1 MPTKARYLAD
11 LLNASG
17 ELDSTGAVES
27 IQDNISTLFSAGTHT
42 GISFTYDDSNAT
54 FSAAVNQDAVAAGFY
69 HKIAVTVSSMKY
81 YLDGTQQATAILS
94 PSVLYRFDLSDSSNA
109 THPLRFS
116 TTSDGTHNSG
126 AEISAGY
133 TTYSKQGTPGSSGAY
148 TEVCFEQDQTNPL
161 YYYCSAHSGM
171 GGTALLG
178 VMPNSDFLT
187 EGSTNL
193 YYTDEKVQDVVG
205 AQIAT
210 NGSHTGLSATYDDAG
225 DGAIDI
231 TLSDEYVQDLVGA
244 MVSSNT
250 ESGISVTYEDADGTL
265 DFNVNDPTIT
275 LAGDVTGSATMTDLG
290 NVSIT
295 TTIAAD
301 SIALGTDTT
310 GNYVQSITGTANE
323 VEISG
328 SGSESADVTIGL
340 PNDVT
345 IGNDLT
351 VTGDLTV
358 SGTTTTVSSST
369 VAIADVN
376 MKVAKDNSANAVDF
390 GIYGAYNDGSAKFA
404 GLNWDASESDKFRL
418 FHGTATEPNTVVNT
432 GASGWTKG
440 TLIADLEGNASTA
453 TALET
458 SRTLALAGDVTGSAS
473 FDGSGNATI
482 TATISADSVALGTDT
497 TGNYVADVAGGTG
510 ITVTHSAGE
519 ASTPSVAADLATTS
533 AVGVASFNSTD
544 FTVTSG
550 NVELVDEAIQDV
562 AGAQLATNGS
572 HTGITAT
579 YDDAGDGAID
589 LALITENV
597 EDITGAQLA
606 TNGSHTGITAT
617 YDDAGDGAIDLALVT
632 ENVQDIAGAQLAT
645 NGSHTGISFTYDDS
659 GDGAIDAV
667 VSGAAATIISDF
679 GEAVAD
685 TVGAMFSGNTETNI
699 TATYVDDDNTID
711 LAVSGNMSSIV
722 SDYQEAIEDV
732 VGAMV
737 GSNTESGIAVT
748 YDDTNGKL
756 DFDVSDPTITLAGD
770 LGGSAT
776 ITNLGNATLTAT
788 IQAGSVENSML
799 AGSIANSNLANS
811 TITVS
816 DGSNTTATALGG
828 TITFAGTSNEVD
840 VAESSG
846 TITYGLPA
854 DVTISNDLTVSG
866 DLTVTGS
873 TTQTGAVVTDNNF
886 TGLTNANS
894 GNSTDF
900 GFYGKYVESS
910 TTKYAGL
917 FYDASTD
924 NTFRLFR
931 DTETVPSTTVNTSA
945 SGYGVATL
953 VANITGDV
961 SGSSGST
968 TGNAATAT
976 ALATAR
982 NISGVSFDGTAN
994 ITLDTDDIG
1003 EGSSNLYHTSERVQ
1017 DVAGAQLATNGSHTG
1032 VSVAYDD
1039 AGDGAI
1045 DITVAN
1051 SDFALT
1057 GDVTGTVTQTAKGNV
1072 SIATTIAADS
1082 VALGTDTTGNYVA
1095 GVSGGTGVSVSG
1107 SGSENATATVSI
1119 GQAVATT
1126 SDVTFADIAA
1136 TGDVTIT
1143 GDLTINGTTTTAS
1156 STNTVIADRLI
1167 ELGNGTTG
1175 TPANDMGIVLERGSS
1190 DNVFIGWDESADV
1203 VTVGTGSFTGAST
1216 GDLTITAAALTAG
1229 EFTGTGGTFGNVQV
1243 GVTGDGEIDT
1253 SSGNLT
1259 IDSAG
1264 GTTTIDDTVSIS
1276 GAATTDYT
1284 TIGSSAKSFRNV
1296 FIHDSAPSGSD
1307 GAVGD
1312 IWVTY

>member
-69 HKIAVTVSSMKY
+69 HKIAVTVSSSKY

-109 THPLRFS
+109 NHPLRFS

-178 VMPNSDFLT
+178 IMPNSDFLT

-210 NGSHTGLSATYDDAG
+210 NGSHTGLTATYDDAG

-231 TLSDEYVQDLVGA
+231 ALSSEYVQDLVGA

-250 ESGISVTYEDADGTL
+250 ESGISVTYEDGDGTL

-310 GNYVQSITGTANE
+310 GNYVQTITGTTNE
-323 VEISG
+323 IEISG

-376 MKVAKDNSANAVDF
+376 MKVAKDNAANAVDF
-390 GIYGAYNDGSAKFA
+390 GIYGAYNDGSGKFA

-418 FHGTATEPNTVVNT
+418 FHGTATEPTTVVNT

-572 HTGITAT
+572 HTGI
-579 YDDAGDGAID
+579 
-589 LALITENV
+589 
-597 EDITGAQLA
+597 
-606 TNGSHTGITAT
+606 
-617 YDDAGDGAIDLALVT
+617 
-632 ENVQDIAGAQLAT
+632 
-645 NGSHTGISFTYDDS
+645 SFTYDDA

-976 ALATAR
+976 ALASAR
-982 NISGVSFDGTAN
+982 TISGVSFDGTAN

>member
-572 HTGITAT
+572 HTGI
-579 YDDAGDGAID
+579 
-589 LALITENV
+589 
-597 EDITGAQLA
+597 
-606 TNGSHTGITAT
+606 
-617 YDDAGDGAIDLALVT
+617 
-632 ENVQDIAGAQLAT
+632 
-645 NGSHTGISFTYDDS
+645 SFTYDDA

>member
-69 HKIAVTVSSMKY
+69 HKIAVTVSSSKY

-109 THPLRFS
+109 NHPLRFS

-161 YYYCSAHSGM
+161 YYYCSVHSGM

-178 VMPNSDFLT
+178 IMPNSDFLT

-210 NGSHTGLSATYDDAG
+210 NGSHTGLTATYDDAG

-231 TLSDEYVQDLVGA
+231 ALSSEYVQDLVGA

-250 ESGISVTYEDADGTL
+250 ESGISVTYEDGDGTL

-310 GNYVQSITGTANE
+310 GNYVQTITGTTNE
-323 VEISG
+323 IEISG

-376 MKVAKDNSANAVDF
+376 MKVAKDNAANAVDF
-390 GIYGAYNDGSAKFA
+390 GIYGAYNDGSGKFA

-418 FHGTATEPNTVVNT
+418 FHGTATEPTTVVNT

-597 EDITGAQLA
+597 
-606 TNGSHTGITAT
+606 
-617 YDDAGDGAIDLALVT
+617 V
-632 ENVQDIAGAQLAT
+632 
-645 NGSHTGISFTYDDS
+645 
-659 GDGAIDAV
+659 
-667 VSGAAATIISDF
+667 
-679 GEAVAD
+679 
-685 TVGAMFSGNTETNI
+685 
-699 TATYVDDDNTID
+699 
-711 LAVSGNMSSIV
+711 
-722 SDYQEAIEDV
+722 
-732 VGAMV
+732 
-737 GSNTESGIAVT
+737 
-748 YDDTNGKL
+748 
-756 DFDVSDPTITLAGD
+756 D
-770 LGGSAT
+770 LG
-776 ITNLGNATLTAT
+776 L
-788 IQAGSVENSML
+788 
-799 AGSIANSNLANS
+799 
-811 TITVS
+811 
-816 DGSNTTATALGG
+816 
-828 TITFAGTSNEVD
+828 
-840 VAESSG
+840 
-846 TITYGLPA
+846 
-854 DVTISNDLTVSG
+854 
-866 DLTVTGS
+866 
-873 TTQTGAVVTDNNF
+873 
-886 TGLTNANS
+886 
-894 GNSTDF
+894 
-900 GFYGKYVESS
+900 
-910 TTKYAGL
+910 
-917 FYDASTD
+917 
-924 NTFRLFR
+924 
-931 DTETVPSTTVNTSA
+931 
-945 SGYGVATL
+945 
-953 VANITGDV
+953 
-961 SGSSGST
+961 
-968 TGNAATAT
+968 
-976 ALATAR
+976 
-982 NISGVSFDGTAN
+982 
-994 ITLDTDDIG
+994 
-1003 EGSSNLYHTSERVQ
+1003 
-1017 DVAGAQLATNGSHTG
+1017 
-1032 VSVAYDD
+1032 
-1039 AGDGAI
+1039 
-1045 DITVAN
+1045 
-1051 SDFALT
+1051 
-1057 GDVTGTVTQTAKGNV
+1057 
-1072 SIATTIAADS
+1072 
-1082 VALGTDTTGNYVA
+1082 
-1095 GVSGGTGVSVSG
+1095 
-1107 SGSENATATVSI
+1107 
-1119 GQAVATT
+1119 
-1126 SDVTFADIAA
+1126 
-1136 TGDVTIT
+1136 
-1143 GDLTINGTTTTAS
+1143 
-1156 STNTVIADRLI
+1156 
-1167 ELGNGTTG
+1167 
-1175 TPANDMGIVLERGSS
+1175 
-1190 DNVFIGWDESADV
+1190 
-1203 VTVGTGSFTGAST
+1203 
-1216 GDLTITAAALTAG
+1216 
-1229 EFTGTGGTFGNVQV
+1229 
-1243 GVTGDGEIDT
+1243 
-1253 SSGNLT
+1253 
-1259 IDSAG
+1259 
-1264 GTTTIDDTVSIS
+1264 
-1276 GAATTDYT
+1276 
-1284 TIGSSAKSFRNV
+1284 
-1296 FIHDSAPSGSD
+1296 
-1307 GAVGD
+1307 
-1312 IWVTY
+1312 

>member
-17 ELDSTGAVES
+17 ELDSTGAIES

-42 GISFTYDDSNAT
+42 GIAFTYDDSNAT
-54 FSAAVNQDAVAAGFY
+54 FSAAVTQDAQSAGFY
-69 HKIAVTVSSMKY
+69 HKITVTVSGSKY

-94 PSVLYRFDLSDSSNA
+94 PSVTYRFDLSDSSNA
-109 THPLRFS
+109 NHPLRFS
-116 TTSDGTHNSG
+116 TTSNGTHGGGS
-126 AEISAGY
+126 EISAGY
-133 TTYSKQGTPGSSGAY
+133 TTYTKAGTPGSSGAY

-171 GGTALLG
+171 GGTAILG
-178 VMPNSDFLT
+178 VHPNTDTLT
-187 EGSTNL
+187 EGSSNL
-193 YYTDEKVQDVVG
+193 YHTTERVQDVVG
-205 AQIAT
+205 AQIVT
-210 NGSHTGLSATYDDAG
+210 NGSHTGLSATYDDSG

-250 ESGISVTYEDADGTL
+250 ESGISVSYEDGDGTL
-265 DFNVNDPTIT
+265 DFNVNDPTISLT
-275 LAGDVTGSATMTDLG
+275 GDVTGSATMTDLG
-290 NVSIT
+290 NTSIA
-295 TTIAAD
+295 TTIAAN
-301 SIALGTDTT
+301 SVALGTDTT

-323 VEISG
+323 ITVSG
-328 SGSESADVTIGL
+328 SGSETADVTISL
-340 PNDVT
+340 PDDVT

-369 VAIADVN
+369 VAIADAN
-376 MKVAKDNSANAVDF
+376 MKLAKDNSANATDF

-418 FHGTATEPNTVVNT
+418 FHGTATEPTTTVNT
-432 GASGWTKG
+432 SASGWTKG

-458 SRTLALAGDVTGSAS
+458 ARTIALAGDVVGSAS
-473 FDGSGNATI
+473 FDGTGNISITSTI
-482 TATISADSVALGTDT
+482 QADSVALGTDT

-533 AVGVASFNSTD
+533 SVGVASFASSD
-544 FTVTSG
+544 FSVSSG
-550 NVELVDEAIQDV
+550 QVELNDEAIQDV

-579 YDDAGDGAID
+579 YDDSGDGAID
-589 LALITENV
+589 LALVTENV
-597 EDITGAQLA
+597 QDITGAQLA

-617 YDDAGDGAIDLALVT
+617 YDDSGDGAIDLALVS
-632 ENVQDIAGAQLAT
+632 ENVQDIVGAMFSSNT
-645 NGSHTGISFTYDDS
+645 ETGISATYED
-659 GDGAIDAV
+659 GDGTIDLV
-667 VSGAAATIISDF
+667 VSGTAATIVSDF
-679 GEAVAD
+679 SEAVAD
-685 TVGAMFSGNTETNI
+685 TVGAMFTGNTETGI
-699 TATYVDDDNTID
+699 SATYVDDDNTID
-711 LAVSGNMSSIV
+711 LVVSGGMSTLIT
-722 SDYQEAIEDV
+722 DYTEVIEDT

-737 GSNTESGIAVT
+737 SGNTETGVFVT

-756 DFDVSDPTITLAGD
+756 DFDARDVALSFTGD
-770 LGGSAT
+770 VTGSGT
-776 ITNLGNATLTAT
+776 MTNLGDTSIAMTIAAGAVDNA
-788 IQAGSVENSML
+788 ML
-799 AGSIANSNLANS
+799 AGSIANSKLSNS
-811 TITVS
+811 SITVS
-816 DGSNTTATALGG
+816 DGSNSTATSLGG

-840 VAESSG
+840 VSESSG
-846 TITYGLPA
+846 TITYGLPS

-873 TTQTGAVVTDNNF
+873 TTQTGSVVTDNNF

-910 TTKYAGL
+910 TTKYAGI

-924 NTFRLFR
+924 NTFRLFA
-931 DTETVPSTTVNTSA
+931 DTQTVPSTTVNTSA
-945 SGYGVATL
+945 TGYTVGTL
-953 VANITGDV
+953 VANITGNV

-976 ALATAR
+976 KLATAR
-982 NISGVSFDGTAN
+982 TISGVSFDGSAN

-1003 EGSSNLYHTSERVQ
+1003 EGSNQYHTTERVQ
-1017 DVAGAQLATNGSHTG
+1017 DVTGAQLATNGSHTG

-1039 AGDGAI
+1039 SGDGAI

-1057 GDVTGTVTQTAKGNV
+1057 GDVTGTATQTAKGNV
-1072 SIATTIAADS
+1072 SISTTIAANS
-1082 VALGTDTTGNYVA
+1082 VALGTDTTGNYIA
-1095 GVSGGTGVSVSG
+1095 GVSAGTGVSVSG
-1107 SGSENATATVSI
+1107 SGSENATATISI
-1119 GQAVATT
+1119 GQAIGT
-1126 SDVTFADIAA
+1126 SDSPTFD
-1136 TGDVTIT
+1136 
-1143 GDLTINGTTTTAS
+1143 DLTVSGNLTVNGTTTTAS
-1156 STNTVIADRLI
+1156 STNTVIEDALI
-1167 ELGNGTTG
+1167 ELGNGTSG
-1175 TPANDMGIVLERGSS
+1175 SPSNDAGFVIERGSS

-1216 GDLTITAAALTAG
+1216 GNLTITAAAFTAG
-1229 EFTGTGGTFGNVQV
+1229 EITGTGGTFGNVKV
-1243 GVTGDGEIDT
+1243 GVTADGEIDT
-1253 SSGNLT
+1253 STGNLT

-1264 GTTTIDDTVSIS
+1264 GTTTIDDTLSVS

-1296 FIHDSAPSGSD
+1296 FIHDSAPGSSD

-1312 IWVTY
+1312 IWITY